1 MKGLRDAATAAVGV
15 VLSVVFMAGIAGT
28 TVAEYMAQAS

>member
-15 VLSVVFMAGIAGT
+15 VLSVVFMVGFAGT
-28 TVAEYMAQAS
+28 AVAEYVAQAS